1 MLSRPACLRRPF
13 LAQDV
18 VPDGGERR
26 TTRPAHGSD
35 QADSPQTPARPRN
48 RRAGSPARG
57 VDEDDLKDWV
67 KKVVDALPPLTGE
80 QRDLLALIFRSNYR
94 R

>member
-1 MLSRPACLRRPF
+1 VNAARPVPLMAVIKPAPRR
-13 LAQDV
+13 
-18 VPDGGERR
+18 
-26 TTRPAHGSD
+26 H
-35 QADSPQTPARPRN
+35 PARPRN